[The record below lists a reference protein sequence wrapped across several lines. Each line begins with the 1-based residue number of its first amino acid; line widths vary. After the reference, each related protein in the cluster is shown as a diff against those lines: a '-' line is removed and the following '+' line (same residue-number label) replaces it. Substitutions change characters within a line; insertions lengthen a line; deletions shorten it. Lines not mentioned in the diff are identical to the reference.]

1 MDGWSGSAWLAINIL
16 QGGAGMKGV
25 FEISASSRYDDLI
38 AERYHFPSVYLRAA
52 RACVG
57 DWIVYRET
65 GSGGGRKAYVAVA
78 FVDRVD
84 ADESSA
90 GMFYARVSR
99 FVEFDS
105 PVPYRDAQGRFAERM
120 LRDLPNAAGVGRVLR
135 GRSVRG
141 LDGLDFAAIVDAGL
155 AETLS
160 ERQAVRLELDAIH
173 VDPATADLLLSP
185 PSERRVE
192 QILLNRKIRSAA
204 FRGHVLDAYD
214 SRCAVTGLRMVNGGG
229 KAEAQAA
236 HIWSAA
242 DGGPDVVQNGIAL
255 SATAHWLF
263 DRHLIS
269 IDERLGLLV
278 SHNKVPSDLAR
289 LFPPSGMPIHLPV
302 DPRLHPRAEYVS
314 RHRARFVG
322 DLL

>member
-1 MDGWSGSAWLAINIL
+1 
-16 QGGAGMKGV
+16 MKGV
-25 FEISASSRYDDLI
+25 FEISGVSRYDDLI
-38 AERYHFPSVYLRAA
+38 GERYHFPRIYLRAA
-52 RACVG
+52 QSCVG

-78 FVDRVD
+78 FVDRID

-99 FVEFDS
+99 FVEFDR
-105 PVPYRDAQGRFAERM
+105 PVAYRDRSGRFAERM
-120 LRDLPNAAGVGRVLR
+120 LRELEEPAGAGRALR
-135 GRSVRG
+135 GRSVRK
-141 LDGLDFAAIVDAGL
+141 LDGADFAAIVDAGL
-155 AETLS
+155 TDTLS
-160 ERQAVRLELDAIH
+160 AGRAVRLELDAAH
-173 VDPATADLLLSP
+173 VDAATKELLLGP

-192 QILLNRKIRSAA
+192 QILLNQKIRSAA

-214 SRCAVTGLRMVNGGG
+214 NRCAVTGLRMVNGGG

-236 HIWSAA
+236 HIWSVA

-269 IDERLGLLV
+269 IDEQYGLLV
-278 SHNKVPSDLAR
+278 SHNKVPSDLTR
-289 LFPPSGMPIHLPV
+289 LFPASGEPIGLPA
-302 DPRLHPRAEYVS
+302 DPRLRPREEYIA